1 MNQKMGN
8 NLQDYVLNGPSV
20 RVYLPFLRQ
29 HFCTHD
35 DMTMVYKAR
44 GKIKYLQV
52 YVALYI
58 PP

>member
-1 MNQKMGN
+1 MYN
-8 NLQDYVLNGPSV
+8 NLQDCVLNGPSE